1 VAAGGGRVSFGVL
14 KDMQLT
20 AADFRR
26 WLPGAAGELAVAETA
41 EGFIVGAPPCTV
53 TVTLEALPPRR
64 IALLELPLTRVTMA
78 FSPGW
83 EAPARNAFLKR
94 FDDYFRR
101 GGG

>member
-1 VAAGGGRVSFGVL
+1 MSFGVL

-53 TVTLEALPPRR
+53 TVTLEALPSAMLIRLSPVMGLMLS
-64 IALLELPLTRVTMA
+64 AVV
-78 FSPGW
+78 SPGVGMTLLSR
-83 EAPARNAFLKR
+83 A
-94 FDDYFRR
+94 
-101 GGG
+101 